1 MKTLRSII
9 VEDEILAIE
18 LLENYIGKIEFL
30 ELVAAT
36 RNPMNLSQLLQKHEV
51 DVLFMD
57 INMPML
63 NGIDL
68 YKSLI
73 NPPQVIF
80 TTSYPNYAVEGFNL
94 EAIDYLLKPIA
105 FPRFLKA
112 CHRLIKHQNRTPE
125 QENNSRKV
133 APSFVYLKSGAVTYK
148 INWQDVLYLEKD
160 ENYTIYKTKNKRILV
175 RQTLANA
182 TYLFPSYICRIHKS
196 YAVSLL
202 HVEQLRRDAVA
213 VAGRQLPVSR
223 YFKEEFMRLF
233 QQFSRSERGE

>member
-1 MKTLRSII
+1 MKALRCII

-18 LLENYIGKIEFL
+18 LLENYIKKIEFL

-36 RNPMNLSQLLQKHEV
+36 RNPMGLSELLEKHEV

-63 NGIDL
+63 NGIEL
-68 YKSLI
+68 YKSLV

-94 EAIDYLLKPIA
+94 EAIDYLLKPIT

-112 CHRLIKHQNRTPE
+112 CHRLIKQQRMAAKQAHNNRTE
-125 QENNSRKV
+125 T
-133 APSFVYLKSGAVTYK
+133 PSFVYLKSGAITYK
-148 INWQDVLYLEKD
+148 VNWQDVRYLEKD
-160 ENYTIYKTKNKRILV
+160 ENYTIYQTKLKRILV
-175 RQTLANA
+175 RQTLSNA
-182 TYLFPSYICRIHKS
+182 TYLFPKYICRIHKS

-202 HVEQLRRDAVA
+202 HVEQLWRDAVA
-213 VAGRQLPVSR
+213 VDGRKIPISR
-223 YFKEEFMRLF
+223 HYKAQFNTLF
-233 QQFSRSERGE
+233 QEYSGA

>member
-1 MKTLRSII
+1 MSVLRCII

-18 LLENYIGKIEFL
+18 LLENYIERVEFL

-36 RNPMNLSQLLQKHEV
+36 RNPMHLNQLLEQHQV

-63 NGIDL
+63 NGIEL

-73 NPPQVIF
+73 DPPQVIF

-112 CHRLIKHQNRTPE
+112 CHRLIKYKGIDAE
-125 QENNSRKV
+125 QKDNSRTV

-148 INWQDVLYLEKD
+148 VNWQDVLYLEKD
-160 ENYTIYKTKNKRILV
+160 ENYTIYQTRKKRILV
-175 RQTLANA
+175 RQTLVQAS
-182 TYLFPSYICRIHKS
+182 YLFPKYVCRIHKS

-202 HVEQLRRDAVA
+202 HIEQLRRDAV
-213 VAGRQLPVSR
+213 VVEGKKLPISRQ
-223 YFKEEFMRLF
+223 FKEQFSALF
-233 QQFSRSERGE
+233 QQYSVD